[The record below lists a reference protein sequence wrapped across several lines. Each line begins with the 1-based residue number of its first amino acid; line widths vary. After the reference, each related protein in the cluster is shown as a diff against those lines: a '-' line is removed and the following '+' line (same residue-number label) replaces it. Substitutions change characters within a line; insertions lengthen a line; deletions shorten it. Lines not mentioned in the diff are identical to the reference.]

1 MADIEDGWGS
11 GAGRFAGAGEDALVL
26 RRTHA
31 ARAAQDERY
40 LGFEGSRN
48 THRLKVRFD
57 CGSAAGRTMGCE
69 PKRIV
74 IVHPLELHGAQLRQA
89 FDVVAHLE
97 QVVEAGE
104 DVDEGFCAGGKM
116 DLLPGRAEGNPGYL
130 TSTRGDDGAD
140 AVFIRD
146 DVRFEISAAVGITRE
161 PVQRGFGESI
171 ERELANQAAHGLEAL
186 THAVVGEEVAQDDPE
201 PFHALSIGSG
211 FGPAESKRL
220 RPTNRATRSLRL
232 LEAVGSFPTDW
243 GRLFPR
249 FWAAVSTAGA
259 ARASLRDACR
269 QAQDEAYW
277 AVVWERLILSLSK
290 DAARRA

>member
-1 MADIEDGWGS
+1 
-11 GAGRFAGAGEDALVL
+11 
-26 RRTHA
+26 
-31 ARAAQDERY
+31 
-40 LGFEGSRN
+40 
-48 THRLKVRFD
+48 
-57 CGSAAGRTMGCE
+57 MGCE

-171 ERELANQAAHGLEAL
+171 ERELVNQAAHGLDAL
-186 THAVVGEEVAQDDPE
+186 PHAVVGKEVAQDDPE
-201 PFHALSIGSG
+201 PFHAGSMESA
-211 FGPAESKRL
+211 FGPAEVARL
-220 RPTNRATRSLRL
+220 HPTSFRAWGLKVWGTFF
-232 LEAVGSFPTDW
+232 GFPTDW

-249 FWAAVSTAGA
+249 
-259 ARASLRDACR
+259 
-269 QAQDEAYW
+269 
-277 AVVWERLILSLSK
+277 
-290 DAARRA
+290 